1 MNQRGGGEETTD
13 FTGPDFSLSIDG
25 EGDLCTENGCVSG
38 QEIQHSLKRKNSK
51 QVTPDTS
58 KGPEEEV
65 TKKRHRNTSSPA
77 ADQPHGHSGS
87 SKSSSEDMDS
97 MKALNKELGQE
108 MKMMFMNWAVAFS
121 ESEQFELFCPTRV
134 DSLLQEARALEE
146 NLKEQKKC
154 LLQRLQMLS
163 QTLQQEN

>member
-1 MNQRGGGEETTD
+1 MSQHGTGEETTG
-13 FTGPDFSLSIDG
+13 FSGPDFSLSIDG
-25 EGDLCTENGCVSG
+25 EGDVCTENGQVNG
-38 QEIQHSLKRKNSK
+38 HDMQHSLKRKNLK
-51 QVTPDTS
+51 QVAPDIS
-58 KGPEEEV
+58 KGSEEEV
-65 TKKRHRNTSSPA
+65 TNKRHRNTPGPE
-77 ADQPHGHSGS
+77 QPNAHSGS
-87 SKSSSEDMDS
+87 SKSSSEEHDS

-134 DSLLQEARALEE
+134 DGLLQEARALEE